1 MYQVEYAIGAI
12 GNSTGSVAVLC
23 ADGVVIAAE
32 KKIAS
37 KLLAPPRS
45 SEKMFALDEHVLVA
59 VAGLTADANILLTQ
73 GRLVAQRHRY
83 AHGGAA
89 MAVEPLVATLADYKH
104 SYTQYGGLRPF
115 GCAFLYAGWD
125 ADRGF
130 QLYQSDPS
138 GNYSGWKATAIGN
151 NATTCVVVR
160 ARAREKER
168 ARREPCN
175 VYLATPL
182 SRPIVCRAV
191 STLKTEY
198 KPGCSLE
205 EGKLLA
211 IKVRPRRRENGRMRA
226 RRASA
231 TAPPPPLLPRAG
243 PLQGAG
249 HGTPDE
255 RALGGGR
262 AALCR
267 RRGGVGGGGVG
278 ERRVAAA
285 RRQARADVPHQRGG
299 RRAHYAGG
307 AARSGGRRR
316 AGRGAGEHL
325 SAAREGRPAP
335 SSRACA

>member
-1 MYQVEYAIGAI
+1 LYQVEYAIGAI

-151 NATTCVVVR
+151 NAATCVR
-160 ARAREKER
+160 GGGEARARVASPAAAVPR
-168 ARREPCN
+168 HA
-175 VYLATPL
+175 APL
-182 SRPIVCRAV
+182 SLLSAGPCLRLRP
-191 STLKTEY
+191 STS
-198 KPGCSLE
+198 PAARS
-205 EGKLLA
+205 
-211 IKVRPRRRENGRMRA
+211 
-226 RRASA
+226 RRASCSPSRCA
-231 TAPPPPLLPRAG
+231 LARGGEDGALRASAAIPAANAAPPPAG

-249 HGTPDE
+249 HGAPDE

-267 RRGGVGGGGVG
+267 RRGWRGGGG

-285 RRQARADVPHQRGG
+285 RRQACADVPLQRGG

-307 AARSGGRRR
+307 AARGGGRRR

-325 SAAREGRPAP
+325 SARPCAR
-335 SSRACA
+335 RAASAS

>member
-151 NATTCVVVR
+151 NATTCGVVLARESAARERER
-160 ARAREKER
+160 ARARAQAPQR
-168 ARREPCN
+168 VPRHSALALQFVQGCVHAQDRVQAR
-175 VYLATPL
+175 
-182 SRPIVCRAV
+182 
-191 STLKTEY
+191 
-198 KPGCSLE
+198 
-205 EGKLLA
+205 LLA
-211 IKVRPRRRENGRMRA
+211 RGGQAACHQGAPLVPERMGACARAAPLPPHPRHRCCPAQVLCKALDTAHPTSERLEAAVLHFAGGEA
-226 RRASA
+226 ASA
-231 TAPPPPLLPRAG
+231 
-243 PLQGAG
+243 
-249 HGTPDE
+249 
-255 RALGGGR
+255 
-262 AALCR
+262 
-267 RRGGVGGGGVG
+267 
-278 ERRVAAA
+278 AAA
-285 RRQARADVPHQRGG
+285 SASGASPPRGAKLAQTFLTNEEVDALITQAVPP
-299 RRAHYAGG
+299 AAAGAVAPG
-307 AARSGGRRR
+307 AAQASI
-316 AGRGAGEHL
+316 
-325 SAAREGRPAP
+325 
-335 SSRACA
+335 

>member
-1 MYQVEYAIGAI
+1 MARRYDSGTTTFSPEGRLYQVEYAIGAI

-151 NATTCVVVR
+151 NATT
-160 ARAREKER
+160 
-168 ARREPCN
+168 
-175 VYLATPL
+175 
-182 SRPIVCRAV
+182 AV

-211 IKVRPRRRENGRMRA
+211 IKVLCKALDTAHPTSERLEAAVLHFAGGEA
-226 RRASA
+226 ASA
-231 TAPPPPLLPRAG
+231 
-243 PLQGAG
+243 
-249 HGTPDE
+249 
-255 RALGGGR
+255 
-262 AALCR
+262 
-267 RRGGVGGGGVG
+267 
-278 ERRVAAA
+278 AAA
-285 RRQARADVPHQRGG
+285 SASGASPPRGAKLAQTFLTNEEVDALITQAVPP
-299 RRAHYAGG
+299 AAAGAVAPG
-307 AARSGGRRR
+307 AAQASI
-316 AGRGAGEHL
+316 
-325 SAAREGRPAP
+325 
-335 SSRACA
+335 

>member
-1 MYQVEYAIGAI
+1 LYQVEYAIGAI

-151 NATTCVVVR
+151 NAATCVRGGGGAR
-160 ARAREKER
+160 ARAASPAAAVPRH
-168 ARREPCN
+168 A
-175 VYLATPL
+175 APL
-182 SRPIVCRAV
+182 SLLSAGPCLRLRP
-191 STLKTEY
+191 STS
-198 KPGCSLE
+198 PAARS
-205 EGKLLA
+205 
-211 IKVRPRRRENGRMRA
+211 
-226 RRASA
+226 RRASCSPSRCA
-231 TAPPPPLLPRAG
+231 LARGGETARCAPLPPSPPPMLPLPPQVLCKALDTAHP
-243 PLQGAG
+243 
-249 HGTPDE
+249 TSE
-255 RALGGGR
+255 RLE
-262 AALCR
+262 AAVLHF
-267 RRGGVGGGGVG
+267 VGGEAG
-278 ERRVAAA
+278 AAA
-285 RRQARADVPHQRGG
+285 AASGASPPRGAKLAQTFLSNEEVDALITQAVPP
-299 RRAHYAGG
+299 AAAGAVAPG
-307 AARSGGRRR
+307 AAQASI
-316 AGRGAGEHL
+316 
-325 SAAREGRPAP
+325 
-335 SSRACA
+335 